1 MNIKSI
7 TMLAIGMLVAAYV
20 LPNAVV
26 QLTNTTLWTGA
37 PSAVLSIV
45 PVLGIVAVVAL
56 LIMII
61 RHVT

>member
-26 QLTNTTLWTGA
+26 QLTNVTLWTGA